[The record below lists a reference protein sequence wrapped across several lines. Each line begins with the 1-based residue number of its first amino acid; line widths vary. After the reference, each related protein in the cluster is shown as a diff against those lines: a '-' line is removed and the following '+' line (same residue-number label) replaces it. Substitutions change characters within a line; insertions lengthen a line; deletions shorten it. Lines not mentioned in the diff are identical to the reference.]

1 MDWETL
7 LLLFESLG
15 EAALKLLQTPY
26 LYVSLLL
33 IALVYRRQI
42 QLQRKLFFVRFHS
55 FLREWFI
62 TLFAGLVA
70 GIFATLALFAGDAS
84 IQLELVPVLWI
95 VALALMFM
103 RLRFV
108 CFAFVIGL
116 IGFAKP
122 VLERFSDWPENVW
135 VDTLVKPILA
145 ADMYSLFLLVGVL
158 HFIEALL
165 VRRQG
170 VRMATPMF
178 LMSKRGKVIG
188 GYHLQRFWPVPLV
201 MMVPLVDG
209 ATVWSILSNP
219 EQFIQVLLLV
229 PFPIIIGFSDM
240 TITQLPQDKARSI
253 SNGLLMYSIVVIG
266 LAVTVRYYPELT
278 MIAAIAIIL
287 GHEALRWYGRSK
299 ENKLLPLYTNSSL
312 GLKILAVLPGSP
324 ADKLGI
330 QAGETIYKVNGVQ
343 VHSRMQMYE
352 AMVRNSAYCKLEV
365 FNHDGQLKFLNR
377 AMFAGEHHQLG
388 IVLAPDE
395 DVKYYAEFKEY
406 TLFTYLRWRLAGVLN
421 RVDKSKR

>member
-1 MDWETL
+1 
-7 LLLFESLG
+7 
-15 EAALKLLQTPY
+15 
-26 LYVSLLL
+26 
-33 IALVYRRQI
+33 
-42 QLQRKLFFVRFHS
+42 
-55 FLREWFI
+55 
-62 TLFAGLVA
+62 
-70 GIFATLALFAGDAS
+70 
-84 IQLELVPVLWI
+84 
-95 VALALMFM
+95 
-103 RLRFV
+103 
-108 CFAFVIGL
+108 
-116 IGFAKP
+116 
-122 VLERFSDWPENVW
+122 
-135 VDTLVKPILA
+135 
-145 ADMYSLFLLVGVL
+145 
-158 HFIEALL
+158 
-165 VRRQG
+165 
-170 VRMATPMF
+170 
-178 LMSKRGKVIG
+178 
-188 GYHLQRFWPVPLV
+188 
-201 MMVPLVDG
+201 MVPLVDD
-209 ATVWSILSNP
+209 ATVWSILANP
-219 EQFIQVLLLV
+219 EQLLQVLLLV

-278 MIAAIAIIL
+278 MFAAILIIL

-406 TLFTYLRWRLAGVLN
+406 TLFTYLRWRLAGVLS
-421 RVDKSKR
+421 RVDKSRR